1 MILGLQRRHGAETG
15 SLYSNRLRLCEGSQ
29 GLMVLSETILEL
41 ASSLSIL
48 QNGGKMFWVG

>member
-1 MILGLQRRHGAETG
+1 MILGLQRGHGAETG
-15 SLYSNRLRLCEGSQ
+15 SLYNRLRLCEGSQ
-29 GLMVLSETILEL
+29 GLMVLSEAILEL